1 MPAQTFWCE
10 SRHLLHTTTIDNQFH
25 RGSTEAF
32 MEQRNKL
39 LAALAPVVLLAGWA
53 ITHEV
58 LVILHEC
65 AAARAEKERR
75 MAEINS
81 VKSFAASTNAIVD
94 WQKTLC
100 NGDTGTH
107 LFSTDLETVLVRPDG
122 HGMMFYG
129 ELKDILHSNDNS
141 DVAVFRAHG
150 CFDTKLELRLTASP
164 EVVQKL
170 QASRSQA
177 IPYFVMSATITGVS
191 KPGRP
196 TAGSTAVSSDEW
208 GDVIVVKGRI
218 FDVLYIGPD
227 GYQFE
232 LGRGDLPSS

>member
-1 MPAQTFWCE
+1 MEP
-10 SRHLLHTTTIDNQFH
+10 RH
-25 RGSTEAF
+25 
-32 MEQRNKL
+32 KL
-39 LAALAPVVLLAGWA
+39 LVALAPVVLLAGWA

-58 LVILHEC
+58 LVILHQQEL
-65 AAARAEKERR
+65 ARQERERR
-75 MAEINS
+75 LAEINS
-81 VKSFAASTNAIVD
+81 VRSFAASTNAITD

-122 HGMMFYG
+122 RGMMFYG
-129 ELKDILHSNDNS
+129 ELKNILHSNDNS
-141 DVAVFRAHG
+141 DTAVFSAHG
-150 CFDTKLELRLTASP
+150 CFDTKLELRLTVSP
-164 EVVQKL
+164 EVLQKL
-170 QASRSQA
+170 QASRSQP

-191 KPGRP
+191 NPGRP
-196 TAGSTAVSSDEW
+196 AAGSVAASSDEW

>member
-1 MPAQTFWCE
+1 
-10 SRHLLHTTTIDNQFH
+10 
-25 RGSTEAF
+25 

-39 LAALAPVVLLAGWA
+39 LVALIPVVLLAGWA
-53 ITHEV
+53 VTHEI
-58 LVILHEC
+58 LVKLHEREL
-65 AAARAEKERR
+65 ARQERERR
-75 MAEINS
+75 VAEIIS
-81 VKSFAASTNAIVD
+81 IKSFAASTNAIVD

-141 DVAVFRAHG
+141 DTAIFRAHG
-150 CFDTKLELRLTASP
+150 CFDTKLELRLTVSP
-164 EVVQKL
+164 EVLQKL
-170 QASRSQA
+170 QDSRSQP
-177 IPYFVMSATITGVS
+177 IPYFVMSATITSVS
-191 KPGRP
+191 KPGR
-196 TAGSTAVSSDEW
+196 TATGGTAASSDEW

-232 LGRGDLPSS
+232 LGRGDLPLS

>member
-1 MPAQTFWCE
+1 MNRQTKW
-10 SRHLLHTTTIDNQFH
+10 
-25 RGSTEAF
+25 
-32 MEQRNKL
+32 L
-39 LAALAPVVLLAGWA
+39 LALIPVVLLVGWA
-53 ITHEV
+53 VTHEV
-58 LVILHEC
+58 LVILHER
-65 AAARAEKERR
+65 AIAQAEKDRR

-122 HGMMFYG
+122 RGMMFYG

-141 DVAVFRAHG
+141 DTAVFRAHG

-164 EVVQKL
+164 EIVQKL
-170 QASRSQA
+170 QASRSQP
-177 IPYFVMSATITGVS
+177 IPYFVMSATITSVS
-191 KPGRP
+191 NPRRP
-196 TAGSTAVSSDEW
+196 TASRAAASSDEW

-232 LGRGDLPSS
+232 LGRGDLPST

>member
-1 MPAQTFWCE
+1 ME
-10 SRHLLHTTTIDNQFH
+10 S
-25 RGSTEAF
+25 
-32 MEQRNKL
+32 RNKL
-39 LAALAPVVLLAGWA
+39 LLALAPVVLLAGWA

-58 LVILHEC
+58 LAILHQREL
-65 AAARAEKERR
+65 ARLERERR
-75 MAEINS
+75 LAEINS

-122 HGMMFYG
+122 RGMMFYG

-141 DVAVFRAHG
+141 DTAIFRAHG
-150 CFDTKLELRLTASP
+150 CLDTKLELRLTVSP
-164 EVVQKL
+164 EVLQKL
-170 QASRSQA
+170 QAGRSQP
-177 IPYFVMSATITGVS
+177 IPYFVMSVTITSVS
-191 KPGRP
+191 NPGRP
-196 TAGSTAVSSDEW
+196 KAGRIAASSDEW

-218 FDVLYIGPD
+218 FDVLYLGPD

-232 LGRGDLPSS
+232 LGKGDLPQS

>member
-1 MPAQTFWCE
+1 VRRAP
-10 SRHLLHTTTIDNQFH
+10 LLHTTTIDNQLH
-25 RGSTEAF
+25 RSSETI
-32 MEQRNKL
+32 MDQRNKL
-39 LAALAPVVLLAGWA
+39 LIALAPVVLLAGWA
-53 ITHEV
+53 VTHEI
-58 LVILHEC
+58 LLKLHEREL
-65 AAARAEKERR
+65 ASQERERR
-75 MAEINS
+75 IAEINS
-81 VKSFAASTNAIVD
+81 IKSFAASTNAIVD

-141 DVAVFRAHG
+141 DTAVFRAHG

-177 IPYFVMSATITGVS
+177 IPYFVMSATIISVS
-191 KPGRP
+191 KSGR
-196 TAGSTAVSSDEW
+196 TMAGSTAASSDEW